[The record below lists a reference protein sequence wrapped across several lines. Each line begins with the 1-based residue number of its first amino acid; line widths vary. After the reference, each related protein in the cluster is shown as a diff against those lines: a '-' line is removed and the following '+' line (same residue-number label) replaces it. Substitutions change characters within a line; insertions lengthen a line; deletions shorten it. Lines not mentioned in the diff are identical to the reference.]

1 MSKKCIS
8 TILIVCV
15 FGMIFTGCAGK
26 KCKFSHEQLAEY
38 CKEQDIDESE
48 DIEDYMSTAGAAY
61 KTTEGYISCSGK
73 DAQELYDELVNP
85 VDRLPDLDPAKISAC
100 IYSNEDINGYYQ
112 TIIITFENTD
122 EAEKFF
128 KKFPEAFVVEGDDLK
143 KAEGKEKDYSYN
155 YILSDLASHSF
166 LDSIYI
172 DGDTVMIIRCYVEYT
187 FLVED
192 IYKEFDI
199 VSPFD

>member
-1 MSKKCIS
+1 MSKKSIS

-26 KCKFSHEQLAEY
+26 KSKFSHEQLAEY

-85 VDRLPDLDPAKISAC
+85 VDRLPDLDPVKISAC

-112 TIIITFENTD
+112 TIMITFDNTD
-122 EAEKFF
+122 DADEFF

-187 FLVED
+187 FMVED

>member
-1 MSKKCIS
+1 MKNKLLSAAVIASVLCLMFS
-8 TILIVCV
+8 
-15 FGMIFTGCAGK
+15 GCAAK
-26 KCKFSHEQLAEY
+26 TNKFSHEKLAEY

-48 DIEDYMSTAGAAY
+48 DIEDYMSSAGAAY

-85 VDRLPDLDPAKISAC
+85 VDRLPDLDPVKISAC
-100 IYSNEDINGYYQ
+100 IYSNKDINGYYQ

-122 EAEKFF
+122 DAEKFF
-128 KKFPEAFVVEGDDLK
+128 KKFPKAFVVEGDDLK

-155 YILSDLASHSF
+155 YILSDLASKSF

-187 FLVED
+187 FMVED

-199 VSPFD
+199 VSPFE